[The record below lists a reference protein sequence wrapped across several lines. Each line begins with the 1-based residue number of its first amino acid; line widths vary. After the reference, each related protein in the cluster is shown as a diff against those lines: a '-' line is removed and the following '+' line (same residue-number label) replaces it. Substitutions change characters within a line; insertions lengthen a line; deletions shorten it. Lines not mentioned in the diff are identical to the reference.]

1 MPPTLRPGR
10 AAAQQNFA
18 APVRRPGDILP
29 PRWTPLPSIKMGIS
43 RRNPHLMRPAL
54 KFQSGT
60 PPPKKPEA
68 PPKRSAS
75 SVRRQ
80 ARRKRRRAR
89 RIRNAALLVL
99 GGVALVGGLHLVL
112 NSAFVRERLQ
122 AKVEKVLSERLG
134 EVQVGSGTGVDWSF
148 HVTFGP
154 VRIAPVPGQGVVLE
168 VERVRVR
175 PLWAALLAGRLEPG
189 VVELSTVTLRPG
201 EHLDGLK
208 ALVERVEAKAHPA
221 KSPEVPTAGG
231 SVRVPRLELQDVQL
245 DMTSSAD
252 GKPLEL
258 GTWNAQLEVTGGAGA
273 RVVEL
278 SVQRHGGGELRG
290 VARVARDS
298 PVQLEAWLTLMPL
311 EPVVELLGHR
321 AGLRA
326 TAGTLTGHLN
336 GLLPPDFKRAE
347 AKIEGHLDGLILE
360 GKRLATEPVGPW
372 RLSMAGNVDFER
384 QTREVHLREAH
395 IAFGENDSLRVGLEG
410 VYEGRQGG
418 PTFRAEA
425 KVDRLRYQDAVDALP
440 PQLSLG
446 DEAPRI
452 PGLLDARVRIS
463 GPLRDPERWTV
474 EAKLDLAGL
483 RAASKNVPFFLRGP
497 FIYHPVDALGRT
509 RELWVG
515 PQNPSFVS
523 IEELPRYVG
532 RAVTTSEDAGFWYH
546 PGFDFDELKESLIDA
561 AEGSRVRGASTLTQ
575 QLAKNLFLS
584 RERTYARKVRE
595 ALFTLALE
603 ASLPKSRLLEIYLNI
618 IEWGPNLYGIGEASR
633 HYFGVPAHN
642 LSVQQAVFLATI
654 IPNPVK
660 YHALFERGA
669 LTGSWE
675 RRTRDLISKMRGAGF
690 ISVSE
695 AAEAEYAPLHFRRP

>member
-1 MPPTLRPGR
+1 
-10 AAAQQNFA
+10 
-18 APVRRPGDILP
+18 
-29 PRWTPLPSIKMGIS
+29 
-43 RRNPHLMRPAL
+43 
-54 KFQSGT
+54 
-60 PPPKKPEA
+60 
-68 PPKRSAS
+68 
-75 SVRRQ
+75 
-80 ARRKRRRAR
+80 
-89 RIRNAALLVL
+89 
-99 GGVALVGGLHLVL
+99 VALALFAVLASVGGLHLAL
-112 NSAFVRERLQ
+112 NSGWVRERLQ
-122 AKVEKVLSERLG
+122 AKVEKALSERLG
-134 EVQVGSGTGVDWSF
+134 EVEVGSDTGVDWSL
-148 HVTFGP
+148 HVAFGP
-154 VRIAPVPGQGVVLE
+154 VRIAPAAGQGVVLE
-168 VERVRVR
+168 VARVRVR
-175 PLWAALLAGRLEPG
+175 PQWTALLAGRLEPG
-189 VVELSTVTLRPG
+189 AVELSTVTLRPG
-201 EHLDGLK
+201 ERLEGLK
-208 ALVERVEAKAHPA
+208 ALAERIQSHAHPA
-221 KSPEVPTAGG
+221 KAGETPPPSSAGG
-231 SVRVPRLELQDVQL
+231 RIPRIELQDVQV
-245 DMTSSAD
+245 DMVSSAD

-258 GTWNAQLEVTGGAGA
+258 GTWDAQLEVTGSSGA

-278 SVQRHGGGELRG
+278 AVKRHGGGELRT
-290 VARVARDS
+290 VARMGRDG
-298 PVQLEAWLTLMPL
+298 PVQLEAWLNVMPV

-321 AGLRA
+321 VGLRA
-326 TAGTLTGHLN
+326 TAGTLSGHLT
-336 GLLPPDFKRAE
+336 GLLPTDLRRGE
-347 AKIEGHLDGLILE
+347 AKLEGRLDGLVLE

-372 RLSMAGNVDFER
+372 RLSMTGTVDFER
-384 QTREVHLREAH
+384 QTREVHLREGR
-395 IAFGENDSLRVGLEG
+395 IAFGENDSLRVGVEG
-410 VYEGRQGG
+410 VYEGKKGG
-418 PTFRAEA
+418 PTFRVEA
-425 KVDRLRYQDAVDALP
+425 RGDKLRYQDALDALP

-452 PGLLDARVRIS
+452 PGLLDALVRIS

-515 PQNPSFVS
+515 PKNPSFVS

-546 PGFDFDELKESLIDA
+546 PGFDFDELKESIIDA

-633 HYFGVPAHN
+633 HYFGVPARN
-642 LSVQQAVFLATI
+642 LSIQQAVFLATI

-660 YHALFERGA
+660 YHSLFERGA
-669 LTGSWE
+669 LTGTWE

-690 ISVSE
+690 ISVGE

>member
-1 MPPTLRPGR
+1 M
-10 AAAQQNFA
+10 QQA
-18 APVRRPGDILP
+18 R
-29 PRWTPLPSIKMGIS
+29 
-43 RRNPHLMRPAL
+43 
-54 KFQSGT
+54 KFQAT
-60 PPPKKPEA
+60 APPPKHPPAA
-68 PPKRSAS
+68 PPRSAS

-80 ARRKRRRAR
+80 ARRKRRRQR
-89 RIRNAALLVL
+89 RIRRVAIGLGAVL
-99 GGVALVGGLHLVL
+99 AVVASLHIAL
-112 NSAFVRERLQ
+112 NSGFVRERLQ
-122 AKVEKVLSERLG
+122 AKVERALSERLG
-134 EVQVGSGTGVDWSF
+134 EVEVGSGTGVDWSL
-148 HVTFGP
+148 HVAFGP
-154 VRIAPVPGQGVVLE
+154 VRIAPVPGRGVVLE

-175 PLWAALLAGRLEPG
+175 PAWTALLAGRLEPG
-189 VVELSTVTLRPG
+189 MVELSTVTLRPG
-201 EHLDGLK
+201 ERMEGLK
-208 ALVERVEAKAHPA
+208 ALVERIEARAHPV
-221 KSPEVPTAGG
+221 KSGDVPPPTPAAGA
-231 SVRVPRLELQDVQL
+231 RLPRIELHDVQV
-245 DMTSSAD
+245 DMVSSAD

-258 GTWNAQLEVTGGAGA
+258 GMWDAQLEVTGSAGA

-278 SVQRHGGGELRG
+278 AVQRHGGGELHT
-290 VARVARDS
+290 VARMGGREG
-298 PVQLEAWLTLMPL
+298 PVQLEAWLNVMPV

-321 AGLRA
+321 VGLRA
-326 TAGTLTGHLN
+326 TAGTLSGHLT
-336 GLLPPDFKRAE
+336 GLLPTDLKRGE
-347 AKIEGHLDGLILE
+347 AKLEGRLDGLVLE
-360 GKRLATEPVGPW
+360 GKRLSTEPVGPW
-372 RLSMAGNVDFER
+372 RLSMTGTVDFER
-384 QTREVHLREAH
+384 QTREVHLREGR
-395 IAFGENDSLRVGLEG
+395 IAFGENDSLRVGVEG
-410 VYEGRQGG
+410 VYEGRKSG
-418 PTFRAEA
+418 PTFRVE
-425 KVDRLRYQDAVDALP
+425 VRGDQLRYQDALDALP

-463 GPLRDPERWTV
+463 GPLHDPERWTV

-515 PQNPSFVS
+515 PKNPSFVS

-532 RAVTTSEDAGFWYH
+532 RAITTSEDAGFWYH
-546 PGFDFDELKESLIDA
+546 PGFDFDELKDSIIDA

-595 ALFTLALE
+595 ALFTVALE

-642 LSVQQAVFLATI
+642 LSIQQAVFLATI

-660 YHALFERGA
+660 YHSLFERGA
-669 LTGSWE
+669 LTGNWE

-690 ISVSE
+690 ISVAE

>member
-1 MPPTLRPGR
+1 
-10 AAAQQNFA
+10 
-18 APVRRPGDILP
+18 
-29 PRWTPLPSIKMGIS
+29 
-43 RRNPHLMRPAL
+43 MRPARN
-54 KFQSGT
+54 FPT
-60 PPPKKPEA
+60 NA
-68 PPKRSAS
+68 PPAGHPPAAPPRSPS
-75 SVRRQ
+75 SVRRR
-80 ARRKRRRAR
+80 ARRKRRRQR
-89 RIRNAALLVL
+89 RIRRLGLAVLAVLALA
-99 GGVALVGGLHLVL
+99 GSLHLAL
-112 NSAFVRERLQ
+112 NSGWVRERLQ
-122 AKVEKVLSERLG
+122 AKVERALSERLG
-134 EVQVGSGTGVDWSF
+134 EVEVGSGTGVDWSL
-148 HVTFGP
+148 HVAFGP

-175 PLWAALLAGRLEPG
+175 PQWTALLAGRLEPG
-189 VVELSTVTLRPG
+189 AVEFSTVTLRPG
-201 EHLDGLK
+201 ERMEGLK
-208 ALVERVEAKAHPA
+208 ALVERIESRAHPP
-221 KSPEVPTAGG
+221 KAGETPAPSSAIG
-231 SVRVPRLELQDVQL
+231 RLPRIELHDVQV
-245 DMTSSAD
+245 DMVSSAD
-252 GKPLEL
+252 GRPLEL
-258 GTWNAQLEVTGGAGA
+258 GTWDAQLEVTGGSGA

-278 SVQRHGGGELRG
+278 AVQRHGGGELRT
-290 VARVARDS
+290 VARMGRDG
-298 PVQLEAWLTLMPL
+298 PVQLEAWLNVMPVDA
-311 EPVVELLGHR
+311 VVELLGHR
-321 AGLRA
+321 VGLRA
-326 TAGTLTGHLN
+326 TAGTLSGHLT
-336 GLLPPDFKRAE
+336 GLLPTDLRRGE
-347 AKIEGHLDGLILE
+347 AKLEGRLDGLVLE
-360 GKRLATEPVGPW
+360 GKRLSTEPVGPW
-372 RLSMAGNVDFER
+372 RLSMTGTVDFER
-384 QTREVHLREAH
+384 QTREVHLREGR
-395 IAFGENDSLRVGLEG
+395 IAFGENDSVRVGVEG
-410 VYEGRQGG
+410 VYEGRKGG
-418 PTFRAEA
+418 PTFRVEA
-425 KVDRLRYQDAVDALP
+425 RGDKLRYQDALDALP

-452 PGLLDARVRIS
+452 PGLLDALVRIS
-463 GPLRDPERWTV
+463 GPLKDPERWTV

-515 PQNPSFVS
+515 PKNPSFVS

-633 HYFGVPAHN
+633 HYFGVPARN
-642 LSVQQAVFLATI
+642 LSIQQAVFLATI

-660 YHALFERGA
+660 YHSLFERGA
-669 LTGSWE
+669 LTGNWE

-690 ISVSE
+690 ISVAE

>member
-1 MPPTLRPGR
+1 
-10 AAAQQNFA
+10 
-18 APVRRPGDILP
+18 
-29 PRWTPLPSIKMGIS
+29 
-43 RRNPHLMRPAL
+43 MRPAL
-54 KFQSGT
+54 KFPSTT
-60 PPPKKPEA
+60 PAPKPTAQPQPP
-68 PPKRSAS
+68 SSS
-75 SVRRQ
+75 SVRRR
-80 ARRKRRRAR
+80 ARRKRRRER
-89 RIRNAALLVL
+89 RLRRAALAALAVLVLVL
-99 GGVALVGGLHLVL
+99 GSHLAL
-112 NSAFVRERLQ
+112 NSAWARERLQ
-122 AKVEKVLSERLG
+122 AKVESALSARLG
-134 EVQVGSGTGVDWSF
+134 EVELGSGTGVDWSF
-148 HVTFGP
+148 HVAFGP

-175 PLWAALLAGRLEPG
+175 PAWSALLAGRLEPG
-189 VVELSTVTLRPG
+189 VVQLQTATLRPG
-201 EHLDGLK
+201 EHFAGLK
-208 ALVERVEAKAHPA
+208 ALVERIQARAHPA
-221 KSPEVPTAGG
+221 AGPEAPSAGG
-231 SVRVPRLELQDVQL
+231 AMRIPRMEVQDLRL
-245 DMTSSAD
+245 DMVSSAD

-258 GTWNAQLEVTGGAGA
+258 GTWDAQLEVTGAPGA

-278 SVQRHGGGELRG
+278 ALQRHGGGELRS
-290 VARVARDS
+290 VARLGRDV
-298 PVQLEAWLTLMPL
+298 PVQLEAWLTVMPL
-311 EPVVELLGHR
+311 EPVVEVLGHR
-321 AGLRA
+321 MGLRA
-326 TAGTLTGHLN
+326 TAGTLSGHLT
-336 GLLPPDFKRAE
+336 GQLPADLRRGE
-347 AKIEGHLDGLILE
+347 AKVEGHLDGLVLE
-360 GKRLATEPVGPW
+360 GKRLSTEPVGPW
-372 RLSMAGNVDFER
+372 RLSMTGVLDFER
-384 QTREVHLREAH
+384 QTREIHLREGH
-395 IAFGENDSLRVGLEG
+395 IAFGENDSLRVGVEG
-410 VYEGRQGG
+410 VYEGREGG

-425 KVDRLRYQDAVDALP
+425 KVDQLRYQDAVDALP

-463 GPLRDPERWTV
+463 GPVRDPERWTV
-474 EAKLDLAGL
+474 EAKLDLTGL

-515 PQNPSFVS
+515 PKNPSFVS
-523 IEELPRYVG
+523 LDELPRYVG
-532 RAVTTSEDAGFWYH
+532 RAITTSEDAGFWYH

-603 ASLPKSRLLEIYLNI
+603 AALPKSRLLEIYLNI

-633 HYFGVPAHN
+633 HYFGVPARN
-642 LSVQQAVFLATI
+642 LSIQQAVFLATI

-675 RRTRDLISKMRGAGF
+675 RRTRDLISKMRGAGW
-690 ISVSE
+690 ISVAE

>member
-1 MPPTLRPGR
+1 
-10 AAAQQNFA
+10 
-18 APVRRPGDILP
+18 
-29 PRWTPLPSIKMGIS
+29 
-43 RRNPHLMRPAL
+43 MRPAL

-68 PPKRSAS
+68 PPPRSAS
-75 SVRRQ
+75 SVRRK
-80 ARRKRRRAR
+80 ARRKRRRER
-89 RIRNAALLVL
+89 RVRRLTLLAVGAA
-99 GGVALVGGLHLVL
+99 ALVGGLHLGL
-112 NSAFVRERLQ
+112 NSAFVREKLQ
-122 AKVEKVLSERLG
+122 AKVEKALSERLG
-134 EVQVGSGTGVDWSF
+134 EVEVGSGTGVDWSL
-148 HVTFGP
+148 HVAFGP

-175 PLWAALLAGRLEPG
+175 PEWTALLAGRLEPG
-189 VVELSTVTLRPG
+189 AVELSTVTLRPG
-201 EHLDGLK
+201 EHLQGLR
-208 ALVERVEAKAHPA
+208 ALVERIESRARPA
-221 KSPEVPTAGG
+221 KSPEPPASSG
-231 SVRVPRLELQDVQL
+231 SGRIPRLELHDVQL
-245 DMTSSAD
+245 DMVSSAD

-258 GTWNAQLEVTGGAGA
+258 GTWDAQMEVTGGAGA
-273 RVVEL
+273 RVVEV
-278 SVQRHGGGELRG
+278 SVQRHGGGELRS
-290 VARVARDS
+290 VARLGRDS
-298 PVQLEAWLTLMPL
+298 PVQLEAWLTVMPL

-321 AGLRA
+321 AGVRA
-326 TAGTLTGHLN
+326 TAGTLSGHLT
-336 GLLPPDFKRAE
+336 GLLPPNLRRGE
-347 AKIEGHLDGLILE
+347 GKIEGHVDGLILE

-384 QTREVHLREAH
+384 QTREIHLREGH
-395 IAFGENDSLRVGLEG
+395 IAFGENDSLRVGVEG
-410 VYEGRQGG
+410 VYEGRKGG
-418 PTFRAEA
+418 PMFRAEA
-425 KVDRLRYQDAVDALP
+425 KVDQLRYQDALDALP

-452 PGLLDARVRIS
+452 PGLLDARVRVS
-463 GPLRDPERWTV
+463 GQLRDPERWTL

-515 PQNPSFVS
+515 PKNPSFVS

-546 PGFDFDELKESLIDA
+546 PGFDFDELKESIIDA

-603 ASLPKSRLLEIYLNI
+603 AALPKSRLLEIYLNI
-618 IEWGPNLYGIGEASR
+618 IEWGPNLYGIGEAAR
-633 HYFGVPAHN
+633 HYFGVPARN
-642 LSVQQAVFLATI
+642 LSIQQAVFLATI

-660 YHALFERGA
+660 YHTLFERGA

-675 RRTRDLISKMRGAGF
+675 RRTRDLLSKMRGAGH

-695 AAEAEYAPLHFRRP
+695 ATEAEYAPLHFRRP

>member
-1 MPPTLRPGR
+1 M
-10 AAAQQNFA
+10 A
-18 APVRRPGDILP
+18 
-29 PRWTPLPSIKMGIS
+29 
-43 RRNPHLMRPAL
+43 
-54 KFQSGT
+54 
-60 PPPKKPEA
+60 
-68 PPKRSAS
+68 
-75 SVRRQ
+75 
-80 ARRKRRRAR
+80 
-89 RIRNAALLVL
+89 AALLAVL
-99 GGVALVGGLHLVL
+99 AVVGGLHLAL
-112 NSAFVRERLQ
+112 NSGWVRERLQ
-122 AKVEKVLSERLG
+122 AKVEKALSERLG
-134 EVQVGSGTGVDWSF
+134 EVQLGSGTGVDWSL
-148 HVTFGP
+148 HVAFGP

-175 PLWAALLAGRLEPG
+175 PEWTALLAGRLEPG

-201 EHLDGLK
+201 ERMEGLK
-208 ALVERVEAKAHPA
+208 ALVERIQSRAHPT
-221 KSPEVPTAGG
+221 KSGETPPPSAG
-231 SVRVPRLELQDVQL
+231 VVARLPRIELHDVQV
-245 DMTSSAD
+245 DMVSAAD

-258 GTWNAQLEVTGGAGA
+258 GTWDAQLDVTGGSGA

-278 SVQRHGGGELRG
+278 AVQRHGGGELHTM
-290 VARVARDS
+290 ARMGREG
-298 PVQLEAWLTLMPL
+298 PVQLEAWLNVMPL

-321 AGLRA
+321 VGLRA
-326 TAGTLTGHLN
+326 TAGTLSGHLT
-336 GLLPPDFKRAE
+336 GLLPTDLRRGE
-347 AKIEGHLDGLILE
+347 AKMEGRLDGLVLE
-360 GKRLATEPVGPW
+360 GKRLSTEPVGPW
-372 RLSMAGNVDFER
+372 RLSMTGTVDFER
-384 QTREVHLREAH
+384 QTREVHLREGR
-395 IAFGENDSLRVGLEG
+395 IAFGENDSLRVGVEG
-410 VYEGRQGG
+410 VYEGRKGG
-418 PTFRAEA
+418 PTFRVEA
-425 KVDRLRYQDAVDALP
+425 RGDQLRYQDALDALP

-463 GPLRDPERWTV
+463 GPLHDPERWTV

-483 RAASKNVPFFLRGP
+483 RAASRNVPFFLRGP

-515 PQNPSFVS
+515 PKNPSFVS

-546 PGFDFDELKESLIDA
+546 PGFDFDELKDSIIDA

-595 ALFTLALE
+595 ALFTVALE

-633 HYFGVPAHN
+633 HYFGVPAHS
-642 LSVQQAVFLATI
+642 LSIQQAVFLATI

-660 YHALFERGA
+660 YHSLFERGA
-669 LTGSWE
+669 LTGNWE

-690 ISVSE
+690 ISVGE
-695 AAEAEYAPLHFRRP
+695 AAEAENAPLHFRRP

>member
-1 MPPTLRPGR
+1 
-10 AAAQQNFA
+10 
-18 APVRRPGDILP
+18 VRR
-29 PRWTPLPSIKMGIS
+29 R
-43 RRNPHLMRPAL
+43 
-54 KFQSGT
+54 
-60 PPPKKPEA
+60 
-68 PPKRSAS
+68 
-75 SVRRQ
+75 
-80 ARRKRRRAR
+80 ARRKRRRQR
-89 RIRNAALLVL
+89 RIRRLAYGGIGLLTV
-99 GGVALVGGLHLVL
+99 VGGLHIAL
-112 NSAFVRERLQ
+112 NSGFVREKLQ
-122 AKVEKVLSERLG
+122 ARVESTLSERLG
-134 EVQVGSGTGVDWSF
+134 EVQVGSGTGVDWSL

-154 VRIAPVPGQGVVLE
+154 VRIAPEPGQGVVLE

-175 PLWAALLAGRLEPG
+175 PQWAALLAGRLEPG

-201 EHLDGLK
+201 EKMEGLK
-208 ALVERVEAKAHPA
+208 ALVERVQSHARPA
-221 KSPEVPTAGG
+221 KSTETPGPTGG
-231 SVRVPRLELQDVQL
+231 ATRVPRLELYDVQV
-245 DMTSSAD
+245 DMVSSAD

-258 GTWNAQLEVTGGAGA
+258 GTWDAQLDVTGGTGA
-273 RVVEL
+273 RVVEV
-278 SVQRHGGGELRG
+278 SVQRHGGGELRS
-290 VARVARDS
+290 VARLGRDG
-298 PVQLEAWLTLMPL
+298 PVQLEAWLNVMPL
-311 EPVVELLGHR
+311 EPVVELAGHR
-321 AGLRA
+321 MGIRA
-326 TAGTLTGHLN
+326 TAGTLSGHLS
-336 GLLPPDFKRAE
+336 GLLPADMRRGE
-347 AKIEGHLDGLILE
+347 AKIEGRLDGLILE

-372 RLSMAGNVDFER
+372 RLSMNGIVDFER
-384 QTREVHLREAH
+384 QTREVHLREGR
-395 IAFGENDSLRVGLEG
+395 IAFGENDSLRVGVEG
-410 VYEGRQGG
+410 VYEGHKGG
-418 PTFRAEA
+418 PTLRVEA
-425 KVDRLRYQDAVDALP
+425 KVDKLRYQDALDSLP

-452 PGLLDARVRIS
+452 PGLLDARVRIA

-483 RAASKNVPFFLRGP
+483 RAASKNVPFFLKGP

-515 PQNPSFVS
+515 PKNPSFVS

-532 RAVTTSEDAGFWYH
+532 RAITTSEDAGFWYH
-546 PGFDFDELKESLIDA
+546 PGFDFDELKESIIDA

-595 ALFTLALE
+595 ALFTMALE

-633 HYFGVPAHN
+633 HYFGVPARN

-660 YHALFERGA
+660 YHTLFERGA

-690 ISVSE
+690 ISVAE
-695 AAEAEYAPLHFRRP
+695 ATEAEYAPLHFRRP